1 MVRQP
6 GPQDRRHDDLVVDQP
21 DLRFAQRRLD
31 DTGRIGELLRY
42 LIGRDLPDTL
52 QVTAE
57 AHRILLH
64 RLIAD
69 LCDEL
74 VEDSV
79 LFTQN
84 MQGHR

>member
-6 GPQDRRHDDLVVDQP
+6 GPQDRRYDDLVVDQP

-31 DTGRIGELLRY
+31 DTGRIGELLRD
-42 LIGRDLPDTL
+42 LVGRDFPDTL